1 MIYFYTAP
9 KDNDFN
15 EKTEIATTFLKRFRI
30 FNHRYKLNI
39 MKIMHYLEILSTA
52 ISIISL
58 IIVIYG
64 AVIAFCAF
72 LRNEARRITGQY
84 SFTATRE
91 LRADLG
97 TYLLLGLEFLIASD
111 ILKTVLEPGLNELA
125 ILGGIVVLRTV
136 LSIFL
141 NKEIRELQAQKE
153 TD

>member
-64 AVIAFCAF
+64 AVI
-72 LRNEARRITGQY
+72 
-84 SFTATRE
+84 
-91 LRADLG
+91 
-97 TYLLLGLEFLIASD
+97 
-111 ILKTVLEPGLNELA
+111 VLEPGLNELA

-141 NKEIRELQAQKE
+141 NKEIRELQSQKE
-153 TD
+153 TN